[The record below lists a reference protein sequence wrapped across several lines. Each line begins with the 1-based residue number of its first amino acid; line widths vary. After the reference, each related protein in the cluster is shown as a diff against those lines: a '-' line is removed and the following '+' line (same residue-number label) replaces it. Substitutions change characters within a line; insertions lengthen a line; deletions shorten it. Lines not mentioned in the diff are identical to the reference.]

1 MHYDIA
7 AKVLMER
14 CRDELIRHFLDID
27 VRESVM
33 VEELPQETVSL
44 KRSDFPVLV
53 TDRAGAEL
61 LAVLEIQSRWH
72 RRVPLHLLDYRTRY
86 RIRRDVKTLSCVI
99 LLLPSGSATDC
110 YEDDEVRFH
119 FRLIRVYEMDARE
132 IMENGPVCLLPLV
145 PLMKGG
151 RAYVDEADQ
160 RIYTSG
166 RNRREKADMLTSM
179 AILSGLVAKEL
190 PAMLIARRRDIMI
203 ESAAYD
209 IIKQEG
215 IQEGMRKGKMEGL
228 KEGKASG
235 IRESLAILIESQ
247 FGEETV
253 RIRERL
259 DSISDSDRLLEL
271 FRVIH
276 QARDAD
282 ELLARID
289 AEIQ

>member
-1 MHYDIA
+1 
-7 AKVLMER
+7 
-14 CRDELIRHFLDID
+14 
-27 VRESVM
+27 
-33 VEELPQETVSL
+33 
-44 KRSDFPVLV
+44 
-53 TDRAGAEL
+53 
-61 LAVLEIQSRWH
+61 
-72 RRVPLHLLDYRTRY
+72 
-86 RIRRDVKTLSCVI
+86 
-99 LLLPSGSATDC
+99 
-110 YEDDEVRFH
+110 
-119 FRLIRVYEMDARE
+119 
-132 IMENGPVCLLPLV
+132 
-145 PLMKGG
+145 
-151 RAYVDEADQ
+151 
-160 RIYTSG
+160 
-166 RNRREKADMLTSM
+166 
-179 AILSGLVAKEL
+179 
-190 PAMLIARRRDIMI
+190 MI

-209 IIKQEG
+209 IIKQEGIQEG